1 MIISNE
7 LAKILEKYSIER
19 DTIGQSPAEV
29 YKLIGN
35 NENLYLK
42 YSKKIYQSTT
52 YCVCREAN
60 IIEWLNGKINL
71 PKIIYKEVF
80 QGNSSLIMTELKG
93 VILENCNLSP
103 NEYIKYLV
111 KGLLEIQSIDITKCS
126 FVSTV
131 DYRLNE
137 LKYLFEN
144 NLTDNDCNNW
154 EKTTEFSS
162 PEELYKW
169 LNKNKPNNEELVF
182 SHGDFCVSNLL
193 LNGNNLEFIDFG
205 RAGIADKWYDIA
217 FCVREIQDLLNDEK
231 YINMFFEL
239 LKIKPDWEKINYYIL
254 LDELF

>member
-7 LAKILEKYSIER
+7 LSKILEKYTLEKDS
-19 DTIGQSPAEV
+19 IGQSPAEV

-42 YSKKIYQSTT
+42 YSKEIYKPTT

-60 IIEWLNGKINL
+60 IIKWLNGKINL
-71 PKIIYKEVF
+71 PKIAYNENKN
-80 QGNSSLIMTELKG
+80 GNSSAIMTELKG
-93 VILENCNLSP
+93 KILENCGLPP
-103 NEYIKYLV
+103 NEYVKYLV
-111 KGLLEIQSIDITKCS
+111 KGLLEIQSIDITECP

-131 DYRLNE
+131 DFRLNE
-137 LKYLFEN
+137 LKYLMKN

-154 EKTTEFSS
+154 EESTEFDS
-162 PEELYKW
+162 PDELYKW
-169 LNKNKPNNEELVF
+169 LCQNKPNNEELVF
-182 SHGDFCVSNLL
+182 SHGDFCGSNLL

-217 FCVREIQDLLNDEK
+217 FCVNEIKGMFNDEK
-231 YINMFFEL
+231 YVNMFFEL
-239 LKIKPDWEKINYYIL
+239 LDIKPDWEKINYYIL